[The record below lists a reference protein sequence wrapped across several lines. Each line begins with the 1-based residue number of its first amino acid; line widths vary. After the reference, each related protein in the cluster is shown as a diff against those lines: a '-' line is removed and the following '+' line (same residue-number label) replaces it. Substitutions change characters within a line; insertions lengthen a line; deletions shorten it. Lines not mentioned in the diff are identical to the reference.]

1 LLKQLK
7 NIKKKFWRI
16 IIDMLI
22 KNTLSNFKKK
32 YGDIKI
38 NLRNKYIKFKIK
50 NKFNENDRYYNYMYI
65 NTKIIHGKNE
75 IKYRKNE
82 AIVLCLVRDGETWI
96 KDFIEH
102 YRRLGFKHIVFLDN
116 GSKDKTIEIAK
127 KHKNITILKTNV
139 PFKGN
144 NIFLR
149 RCLVK
154 RFAEDKWSLT
164 ADIDE
169 LWNYPYS
176 EKIPLSKFLEYLNK
190 QGANVVVAQMLDMF
204 QEKIPEK
211 KIPLASYNL
220 YDVSDFKKFP
230 LEGMCP
236 HGFKYDKILNKSILY
251 LEGGIRKT
259 LFDAKGVWLTKMPLL
274 FNNSILRPLRHQH
287 FSNRGVIADVSTV
300 LLHYKFTENFKEKI
314 DDALK
319 EKQYCGD
326 SVDYKKYAEVMYKN
340 PLINLKTKNSKKLEN
355 INQLIDDKFIVVS
368 NKYKKWVEDNTQ

>member
-1 LLKQLK
+1 
-7 NIKKKFWRI
+7 
-16 IIDMLI
+16 MLI